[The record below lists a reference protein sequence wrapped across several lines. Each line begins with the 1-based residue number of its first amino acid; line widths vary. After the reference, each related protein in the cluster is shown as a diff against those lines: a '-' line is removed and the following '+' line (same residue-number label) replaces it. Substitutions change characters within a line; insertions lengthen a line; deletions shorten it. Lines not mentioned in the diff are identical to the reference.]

1 MKIRTAEHLYDFTS
15 SELAW
20 RKKELFEL
28 RSLVI
33 ARTLTPS
40 KKNVLIRSTIALIYA
55 HWEGFIKSC
64 ATAYIQFVAMQKLRH
79 EQLSPNFIALAIRPI
94 LLSAFQ
100 SKKVKD
106 HQKVVDFFLHELPTQ
121 SSITYQEIIDTQSN
135 LSTLVF
141 RNIVETLGFDYSSY
155 ETKEKLLDE
164 RLLRNRN
171 RIAHG
176 EYVEVSESEVLE
188 LQDECIGLME
198 IFRTQ
203 IDNAV
208 TLRVYTTN

>member
-1 MKIRTAEHLYDFTS
+1 M
-15 SELAW
+15 
-20 RKKELFEL
+20 
-28 RSLVI
+28 
-33 ARTLTPS
+33 
-40 KKNVLIRSTIALIYA
+40 
-55 HWEGFIKSC
+55 
-64 ATAYIQFVAMQKLRH
+64 
-79 EQLSPNFIALAIRPI
+79 
-94 LLSAFQ
+94 
-100 SKKVKD
+100 
-106 HQKVVDFFLHELPTQ
+106 VDFFLHELPTQ